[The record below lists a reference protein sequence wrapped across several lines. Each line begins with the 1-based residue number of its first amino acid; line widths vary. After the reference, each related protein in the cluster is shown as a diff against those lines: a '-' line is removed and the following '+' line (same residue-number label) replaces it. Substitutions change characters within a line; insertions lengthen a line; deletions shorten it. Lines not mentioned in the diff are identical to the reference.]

1 MSRFPADSALDRGP
15 EAAAAARLDRR
26 PMPRRLGVSLIAL
39 GVSALSC
46 DLGMRA
52 SLPPVDVGPPAIVRQ
67 AETSEIEVAKT
78 KSHDAE
84 VRAILATLERY
95 NTRLAHFEVEALA
108 NTIAFEARHHQVT
121 PSLVLAVMHVESRY
135 NNFAVS
141 PVGALGLMQV
151 MPQTGAE
158 VASWLGIRYV
168 GPQSLFD
175 PETNVAIGVAYLK
188 WLLDRYH
195 DLPTALAAYNWGPG
209 HIDGRIRRG
218 AAMPRLY
225 VEQVMRA
232 YDQVAAVPE
241 AAGGSS

>member
-15 EAAAAARLDRR
+15 EAAAAPRLDRR
-26 PMPRRLGVSLIAL
+26 PLPRRLGVSLIAL
-39 GVSALSC
+39 GVGALSC
-46 DLGMRA
+46 DLGMRT

-67 AETSEIEVAKT
+67 AESSEIEVAKT
-78 KSHDAE
+78 ESHDAE

-108 NTIAFEARHHQVT
+108 NTIAFEARNHQVT

-158 VASWLGIRYV
+158 VASWLGIQYV

-195 DLPTALAAYNWGPG
+195 DLPTALAAYNWGP
-209 HIDGRIRRG
+209 HRISSRLRRG
-218 AAMPRLY
+218 
-225 VEQVMRA
+225 
-232 YDQVAAVPE
+232 VPLPTVYSQLVLDSY
-241 AAGGSS
+241 AKRTSDRS

>member
-15 EAAAAARLDRR
+15 EAAAAPRPDRR
-26 PMPRRLGVSLIAL
+26 PLPRRLGVSLIAL
-39 GVSALSC
+39 GVGALSC
-46 DLGMRA
+46 DLGMRT

-67 AETSEIEVAKT
+67 AESSEIEVAKT
-78 KSHDAE
+78 ESHDAE
-84 VRAILATLERY
+84 VRAILGTLERY

-108 NTIAFEARHHQVT
+108 NTIAFEARNHQVT

-158 VASWLGIRYV
+158 VAGWLGIRYV

-195 DLPTALAAYNWGPG
+195 DLPTALAAYNWGP
-209 HIDGRIRRG
+209 HRISSRLRRG
-218 AAMPRLY
+218 VPLPTVYSQLVLDSY
-225 VEQVMRA
+225 VKRTS
-232 YDQVAAVPE
+232 DR
-241 AAGGSS
+241 S

>member
-1 MSRFPADSALDRGP
+1 M
-15 EAAAAARLDRR
+15 
-26 PMPRRLGVSLIAL
+26 
-39 GVSALSC
+39 SALSC
-46 DLGMRA
+46 DLGRQA
-52 SLPPVDVGPPAIVRQ
+52 ALPTVDGGPPALAHHAGAADV
-67 AETSEIEVAKT
+67 ALPASETR
-78 KSHDAE
+78 DAE
-84 VRAILATLERY
+84 FRAVLATLERY
-95 NTRLAHFEVEALA
+95 RTGLARFEEEALA
-108 NTIAFEARHHQVT
+108 EAIITQARRHQVT

-195 DLPTALAAYNWGPG
+195 DLPTALAAYNWGPQ
-209 HIDGRIRRG
+209 RISSRLRRG
-218 AAMPRLY
+218 VPLPTDYPRLVLDSY
-225 VEQVMRA
+225 AKRTI
-232 YDQVAAVPE
+232 DR
-241 AAGGSS
+241 S